1 MADGGVRDGIRAEA
15 DRLEE
20 NATFG
25 QQGNLEAAK
34 LWTGWSWALGS
45 VIAVG
50 SAAGGV
56 LTFATDGLQYLAGGL
71 ALLAAAATGVHG
83 TLRPAKRAERAQS
96 VAVQFLAIQDRARRL
111 RRVDALTS
119 VDDSVLRDRL
129 DEIASQLDAARERAD
144 PTPRWAYLRA
154 KKNIERDGGQTHRAD
169 AR

>member
-1 MADGGVRDGIRAEA
+1 MADGGVRDEIRAEA

-34 LWTGWSWALGS
+34 LRTGWSWALGS

-50 SAAGGV
+50 SAVGGV

-83 TLRPAKRAERAQS
+83 PCGLRS
-96 VAVQFLAIQDRARRL
+96 VRSVRNQLRCSFLRFRTEHADS
-111 RRVDALTS
+111 DAST
-119 VDDSVLRDRL
+119 R
-129 DEIASQLDAARERAD
+129 
-144 PTPRWAYLRA
+144 
-154 KKNIERDGGQTHRAD
+154 
-169 AR
+169 